1 MIRHPWACGAGLLL
15 AALLCSAY
23 QAPGPSGGQF
33 SQSLGTELGRLDA
46 QAGRHRFYLGNDP
59 VRWLANV
66 PAAST
71 SRLTFSTFLG
81 GSNFDQVYALAIDA
95 AGNIYV
101 AGQTAS
107 ANFPSR
113 VGGVDGNR
121 DVFVAK
127 LNPAATQITYL
138 TILGGQQTD
147 TPGGI
152 AVDTSGNAYV
162 TGFTLSANFPT
173 TTGAYQTIFR
183 GSESAFVAKLNSS
196 GALVYSTYL
205 GGSGRDFASAI
216 AIDGSGNAYVTGYT
230 SSTNFPIVSGAFQ
243 PAYGGGFND
252 AFVTKLNPAGAGLV
266 YSTFLGGISDDIA
279 SSIAVDPAGN
289 AYICGQTNSPN
300 FPVSSALQSTNA
312 GGQDAFVAKLNATA
326 SALTFS
332 TYLGGSFNDQANS
345 IAIDSSQN
353 VYVAG
358 VTSSFDFPVSPTAF
372 QNSIGGTFNAFVAK
386 LTSSG
391 GTLAFSTYL
400 GGSGSDQASALAVD
414 SAGNVWL
421 AGSTS
426 SLNFPL
432 VNAYQAALA
441 GGKDVFVATLNAT
454 GDHLLYSSYLGG
466 ALDDSGL
473 AIGIDNRGSE
483 VVGGITESSNFP
495 STLGVIQPLFGG
507 SYDGFVFK
515 LLAGVCPYSLSTN
528 ALNVADTGGSGTITA
543 SATVGCS
550 APAANSSVS
559 WALVSVV
566 GNAVNWT
573 IAGNPSS
580 LARSG
585 TLTIGGQTV
594 TINEPGLPCSY
605 AVNPSS
611 VSVGSAGGAG
621 TVGVT
626 PTPGDCPA
634 AGVISGVSWA
644 SVSISGN
651 TASWSVTA
659 DPSSLGRAGSF
670 TIGGDAISVSQSGA
684 ACSYGLST
692 TSINAG
698 SAGASGSIAITPL
711 PVDCPPAAATSG
723 VSWASISIS
732 GSAAPWTVS
741 SNAGTQ
747 TRNGSFNVAGQ
758 TVTIN
763 QAANATPGTLTLSRT
778 ALNYGISGVLVTSTQ
793 TVTVGFTGGSGV
805 AWTVSSSQPNI
816 TVAGSGTGNGSFTV
830 TVAAG
835 ASGTVNVTA
844 PGAAHSPLQLQVNVS
859 AVTPGSPTGSF
870 DTPISGTTGIAGA
883 IAVTGWA
890 LDNIEVTK
898 VDIWRGPLASEPA
911 GLVLIG
917 DAVFVADARTDVEA
931 RFPTSPYQYR
941 AGWGYMLL
949 TNFLPNNGGSA
960 GPGNGTYA
968 LHAIAHNAAGNSLDL
983 GTRTITVDNAHASTP
998 FGTIDTP
1005 GQGGTASSNAF
1016 VNFGWALTQN
1026 PSTIPFDGSTI
1037 TVILDG
1043 QEIGHPV
1050 YNQYRS
1056 DIANF
1061 FPGLNNTNGAIGF
1074 FYIDTTTLANGVHAI
1089 SWNVYD
1095 NQGRGAGIGSR
1106 YFTVLNTGNIAVS
1119 NEEPV
1124 VVPSREPGD
1133 ATDVEIEELGRIE
1146 LKIGATR
1153 GYLLVQGERRMLPA
1167 GSSIKRGVF
1176 YWQAGPGFLGE
1187 YQLVFERPGA
1197 PDLIVRVTIRPKRF
1211 P

>member
-1 MIRHPWACGAGLLL
+1 MLSTTGPITPGKLPPSL
-15 AALLCSAY
+15 AR
-23 QAPGPSGGQF
+23 Q
-33 SQSLGTELGRLDA
+33 LGRLNA
-46 QAGRHRFYLGNDP
+46 PAGRHSFYLGNDP

-66 PAAST
+66 PAATT
-71 SRLTFSTFLG
+71 SSLTFSTFLG
-81 GSNFDQVYALAIDA
+81 GSNFDQVYALALDA

-101 AGQTAS
+101 TGQTAS
-107 ANFPSR
+107 TNFPSR
-113 VGGVDGNR
+113 TGGVYGNR

-127 LNPAATQITYL
+127 LNPAGTQITYL

-152 AVDTSGNAYV
+152 AVDASGNAYV
-162 TGFTLSANFPT
+162 TGFTLSTDFPT
-173 TTGAYQTIFR
+173 TTGAYQTSFR

-205 GGSGRDFASAI
+205 GGSGRDFATAI
-216 AIDGSGNAYVTGYT
+216 GIDGSGNAYVTGYT

-243 PAYGGGFND
+243 TSYGGGFND
-252 AFVTKLNPAGAGLV
+252 AFVTKLNPTGAALV
-266 YSTFLGGISDDIA
+266 YSTFLGGISDDTA

-289 AYICGQTNSPN
+289 AYICGETNSPN
-300 FPVSSALQSTNA
+300 FPVSSAFQAANA
-312 GGQDAFVAKLNATA
+312 GGQDAFVTKLNATA
-326 SALTFS
+326 SGLTFS
-332 TYLGGSFNDQANS
+332 TYLGGSFDDLANS
-345 IAIDSSQN
+345 IAIDSSGN

-358 VTSSFDFPVSPTAF
+358 VTSSFDFPVSSTAF
-372 QNSIGGTFNAFVAK
+372 QSSISGAFNAFVAK
-386 LTSSG
+386 LTSTG
-391 GTLAFSTYL
+391 AALAFSTFL
-400 GGSGSDQASALAVD
+400 GGSGSDQASTLAVD

-426 SLNFPL
+426 STNFPL
-432 VNAYQAALA
+432 VNAFQALLA

-454 GDHLLYSSYLGG
+454 GDHLLYASYLGG
-466 ALDDSGL
+466 ASDDSGL
-473 AIGIDNRGSE
+473 AIGIDNKGSE
-483 VVGGITESSNFP
+483 VVGGITQSSNFP

-507 SYDGFVFK
+507 DYDGFVFK
-515 LLAGVCPYSLSTN
+515 LHAGICPYSLSTN
-528 ALNVADTGGSGTITA
+528 ALNVAATGGSGTITA
-543 SATVGCS
+543 SAPVGCS
-550 APAANSSVS
+550 TPTASSNVA
-559 WALVSVV
+559 WALVAVV

-573 IAGNPSS
+573 IAANPSS
-580 LARSG
+580 FGRGG

-594 TINEPGLPCSY
+594 TITEPGLPCSY
-605 AVNPSS
+605 AVNPASVNV
-611 VSVGSAGGAG
+611 VSVGGAG
-621 TVGVT
+621 NIGVT
-626 PTPGDCPA
+626 PTPADCPA
-634 AGVISGVSWA
+634 AGASSGVSWA

-651 TASWSVTA
+651 IASWSVTA

-670 TIGGDAISVSQSGA
+670 TIGGKSVSVLQSGA

-692 TSINAG
+692 TSISAG
-698 SAGASGSIAITPL
+698 SGGASGSITITPL
-711 PVDCPPAAATSG
+711 PGDCPPAAAVSN

-741 SNAGTQ
+741 ANAGTQ
-747 TRNGSFNVAGQ
+747 IRNGTFTVAGQ
-758 TVTIN
+758 SVAIT
-763 QAANATPGTLTLSRT
+763 QSAKATPGTLTLSRT
-778 ALNYGISGVLVTSTQ
+778 VLNYGTSGSLVTSTQ
-793 TVTVGFTGGSGV
+793 TVAVGFAGGSGV

-816 TVAGSGTGNGSFTV
+816 TVAGSGTGNGTFTV
-830 TVAAG
+830 TAAAG
-835 ASGTVNVTA
+835 ASGTVTVTA
-844 PGAAHSPLQLQVNVS
+844 PGAAQSPLQLQVNVS

-898 VDIWRGPLASEPA
+898 VDIWREPLASEPA

-917 DAVFVADARTDVEA
+917 AAVFVADARTDVEA

-949 TNFLPNNGGSA
+949 TNFLPNNGGSP

-983 GTRTITVDNAHASTP
+983 GKRSITLDNAHASTP

-1005 GQGGTASSNAF
+1005 TQGGTASSNAF

-1026 PSTIPFDGSTI
+1026 PFTIPFDGSTI

-1043 QEIGHPV
+1043 QAIGHPV

-1095 NQGRGAGIGSR
+1095 SQGRGAGIGSR
-1106 YFTVLNTGNIAVS
+1106 YFTVLNAGNVAS

-1124 VVPSREPGD
+1124 VVPSGEPGD
-1133 ATDVEIEELGRIE
+1133 TTDVEIEELGRIE
-1146 LKIGATR
+1146 LKLGAMR
-1153 GYLLVQGERRMLPA
+1153 GNLLVRGERRMLPV